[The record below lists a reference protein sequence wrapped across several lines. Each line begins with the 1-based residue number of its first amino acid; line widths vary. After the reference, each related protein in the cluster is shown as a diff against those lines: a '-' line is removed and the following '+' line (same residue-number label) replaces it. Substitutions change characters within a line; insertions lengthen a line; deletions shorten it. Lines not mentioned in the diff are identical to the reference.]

1 MASSPRW
8 TEDDNR
14 RFKSALSQFPP
25 DNKRLVN
32 VAQHL
37 PKPLEE
43 VKYYYEKLVNDVYLP
58 KPLENVTQHLQK
70 PMEMEEMKYMYE
82 KMANDVNQMP
92 EYVPLAE
99 SSQSKRR
106 KKDTPNPWTEEEQRL
121 FLQGLKKYGEGASTL
136 ISTNFVKTKTPRQ
149 VSSHAQY
156 YKRQKSDNKKEKR
169 RSIFDITLE
178 STEGNPDSGNQNPPD
193 DDDPSQGQGTC
204 LGV

>member
-99 SSQSKRR
+99 SSQS
-106 KKDTPNPWTEEEQRL
+106 
-121 FLQGLKKYGEGASTL
+121 
-136 ISTNFVKTKTPRQ
+136 
-149 VSSHAQY
+149 
-156 YKRQKSDNKKEKR
+156 
-169 RSIFDITLE
+169 
-178 STEGNPDSGNQNPPD
+178 
-193 DDDPSQGQGTC
+193 
-204 LGV
+204 